1 MSKNR
6 EIKKLFESVN
16 KNELPLFRKFARKN
30 VWGAE
35 IVDFAYRYEVLTKPH
50 QNLKE

>member
-1 MSKNR
+1 MGRIVDNYTMDEIAEISKQR
-6 EIKKLFESVN
+6 
-16 KNELPLFRKFARKN
+16 
-30 VWGAE
+30 GQT